1 MAEAEARLINLKL
14 TRGDAEVITPE
25 QIWAEI
31 GKIFVQR
38 ATGELKPTGPVRSN
52 RPQVNVRELVKNL

>member
-1 MAEAEARLINLKL
+1 VRLINLKL

-25 QIWAEI
+25 QVWAEI

-38 ATGELKPTGPVRSN
+38 ATGELKPTGPVKSN
-52 RPQVNVRELVKNL
+52 RPQVNVRDLVRDL

>member
-1 MAEAEARLINLKL
+1 MRLINMKL

-25 QIWAEI
+25 QVWTEI

-38 ATGELKPTGPVRSN
+38 AFGMKPTGPAKSG
-52 RPQVNVRELVKNL
+52 RPQVNVRELLAREE

>member
-1 MAEAEARLINLKL
+1 MRLINMKL

-25 QIWAEI
+25 QVWAEI

-52 RPQVNVRELVKNL
+52 RPQVDVRELLKDL